1 MKKRLGKLFRPSM
14 RGYFI
19 FMLLFA
25 ILTAIAQNFV
35 LAGVELVITGLIFTV
50 YMLIKRHR
58 RKDLERFLQ
67 KQ

>member
-25 ILTAIAQNFV
+25 IVTAIAQKFV
-35 LAGVELVITGLIFTV
+35 LEAEDDRFDEILKEAVKICRKVEPDCRILV
-50 YMLIKRHR
+50 K
-58 RKDLERFLQ
+58 
-67 KQ
+67 